1 MEDDYE
7 LDKYEL
13 DSQNIYV
20 NMSDRTNLKLIDKQ
34 ENILIQ
40 LKIISDTQALNYLEV
55 GKNIL
60 IDASAKDKI
69 IM

>member
-34 ENILIQ
+34 KNILIQ
-40 LKIISDTQALNYLEV
+40 LKIISDNQALNYLEV

-60 IDASAKDKI
+60 IDARKLN
-69 IM
+69 

>member
-40 LKIISDTQALNYLEV
+40 LKIISDNQALNYLEV

-60 IDASAKDKI
+60 IDARKLN
-69 IM
+69 

>member
-60 IDASAKDKI
+60 IDARKLN
-69 IM
+69 